1 MGLLRPFFSAE
12 AEIVESRFAFNYVE
26 FGRIKLGIENLLPST
41 QELDGVPVT
50 KPVVKEKLPIFGAR
64 HIREA
69 DKTGTFFVY
78 RYRRQKNKFMRIKL
92 AIALSLLPVL
102 LSAQE
107 HVTVKGRIIN
117 EQGEA
122 VEYVQLGVPKL
133 QIGSISA
140 ADGRFEIDMPR
151 DTLEF
156 FHVSYQ
162 PAAYPVTGPDDDVVI
177 VLHGRELPPAVSIVL
192 RSEHP
197 SGREIGSVA
206 QAKKPFLVQDILFTV
221 HSNHIPDCV
230 ASINIYRIEGRKE
243 SFVNVLHN
251 PIYFNVAVSNDPQDF
266 DIQPEETLLLE
277 PGRYFVAFQIVGCNN
292 EALQAF
298 LAKTQDEQEFWEMS
312 MDFNIYLKS
321 SYVREVALGGM
332 EHLPVNIGV
341 AVKGLEY
348 Q

>member
-1 MGLLRPFFSAE
+1 
-12 AEIVESRFAFNYVE
+12 
-26 FGRIKLGIENLLPST
+26 
-41 QELDGVPVT
+41 
-50 KPVVKEKLPIFGAR
+50 
-64 HIREA
+64 
-69 DKTGTFFVY
+69 
-78 RYRRQKNKFMRIKL
+78 MRIKL
-92 AIALSLLPVL
+92 AIALSLLPAL

-117 EQGEA
+117 EQGDA

-133 QIGSISA
+133 QIGTISA
-140 ADGRFEIDMPR
+140 ADGRFEVDMPC

-162 PAAYPVTGPDDDVVI
+162 PAAYPVTGPADDVVI
-177 VLHGRELPPAVSIVL
+177 VLHEQELPPAVFIGGDTKEKYLLKPGTGLLKSTGIITTAV
-192 RSEHP
+192 RSGHP

-206 QAKKPFLVQDILFTV
+206 QAKKPFLVQDILLTV
-221 HSNHIPDCV
+221 RSNHIPGCV
-230 ASINIYRIEGRKE
+230 ASINIYRIEGKKE
-243 SFVNVLHN
+243 SFVNVLN
-251 PIYFNVAVSNDPQDF
+251 KPIYFDVAVSDDPQDF
-266 DIQPEETLLLE
+266 DIRPEETLLLE
-277 PGRYFVAFQIVGCNN
+277 PGRYFIAFQIVGCNN

>member
-1 MGLLRPFFSAE
+1 
-12 AEIVESRFAFNYVE
+12 
-26 FGRIKLGIENLLPST
+26 
-41 QELDGVPVT
+41 
-50 KPVVKEKLPIFGAR
+50 
-64 HIREA
+64 
-69 DKTGTFFVY
+69 
-78 RYRRQKNKFMRIKL
+78 MRIKL
-92 AIALSLLPVL
+92 AIALSLLPAL

-140 ADGRFEIDMPR
+140 ADGCFEIDMPC

-162 PAAYPVTGPDDDVVI
+162 RAAYPVTGPADDVVI
-177 VLHGRELPPAVSIVL
+177 VLHEQELPPAIFIGGDTKEKYLLKPGTGLLKSVGIITTSM
-192 RSEHP
+192 RSGHP

-206 QAKKPFLVQDILFTV
+206 QTKKPFLVKNILLTV
-221 HSNHIPDCV
+221 RSNHIPGCV
-230 ASINIYRIEGRKE
+230 ASINIYRIEGKKE
-243 SFVNVLHN
+243 SFVNMLHK
-251 PIYFNVAVSNDPQDF
+251 PIYFDVAVSNDPQDY
-266 DIQPEETLLLE
+266 DIRPEETLLLE
-277 PGRYFVAFQIVGCNN
+277 PGKYFIAFQIVGCNN

-298 LAKTQDEQEFWEMS
+298 LAKTQEEQEFWEMS
-312 MDFNIYLKS
+312 IDFNIYLKS
-321 SYVREVALGGM
+321 SYVREVAMGEM

-348 Q
+348 R

>member
-1 MGLLRPFFSAE
+1 
-12 AEIVESRFAFNYVE
+12 
-26 FGRIKLGIENLLPST
+26 
-41 QELDGVPVT
+41 
-50 KPVVKEKLPIFGAR
+50 
-64 HIREA
+64 
-69 DKTGTFFVY
+69 
-78 RYRRQKNKFMRIKL
+78 MRIKL
-92 AIALSLLPVL
+92 AIALSLLPAL

-140 ADGRFEIDMPR
+140 ADGCFEIDMPC

-162 PAAYPVTGPDDDVVI
+162 RAAYPVTGPADDVVI
-177 VLHGRELPPAVSIVL
+177 VLHEQELPPAIFIGGDTKEKYLLKPGTGLLKSVGIITTSM
-192 RSEHP
+192 RSGHP

-206 QAKKPFLVQDILFTV
+206 QTKKPFLVKNILLTV
-221 HSNHIPDCV
+221 RSNHIPGCV
-230 ASINIYRIEGRKE
+230 ASINIYRIEGKEE
-243 SFVNVLHN
+243 SFVNVLHK
-251 PIYFNVAVSNDPQDF
+251 PIYFDVAVSNDPQDY
-266 DIQPEETLLLE
+266 DIRPEETLLLE
-277 PGRYFVAFQIVGCNN
+277 PGKYFIAFQIVGCNN

-298 LAKTQDEQEFWEMS
+298 LAKTQQEQEFWEMS
-312 MDFNIYLKS
+312 IDFNIYLKS
-321 SYVREVALGGM
+321 SYVREVAMGEM

-348 Q
+348 R

>member
-1 MGLLRPFFSAE
+1 
-12 AEIVESRFAFNYVE
+12 
-26 FGRIKLGIENLLPST
+26 
-41 QELDGVPVT
+41 
-50 KPVVKEKLPIFGAR
+50 
-64 HIREA
+64 
-69 DKTGTFFVY
+69 
-78 RYRRQKNKFMRIKL
+78 MRIKL
-92 AIALSLLPVL
+92 AIALLLFPAL

-107 HVTVKGRIIN
+107 HFTVRGRIIN

-140 ADGRFEIDMPR
+140 ADGRFEIDMPC

-162 PAAYPVTGPDDDVVI
+162 PAAYPVTGPADDVVI
-177 VLHGRELPPAVSIVL
+177 VLHEQELPPAVSIGGNTKEKYLMRPGTNVLKNMGVISTVL

-206 QAKKPFLVQDILFTV
+206 RTKKPFLVQDILFSV
-221 HSNHIPDCV
+221 HSNHIPGCV
-230 ASINIYRIEGRKE
+230 ASINIYRIEGKKE
-243 SFVNVLHN
+243 SFANVLHK
-251 PIYFNVAVSNDPQDF
+251 PIYFDVAVSNDPQDF

-277 PGRYFVAFQIVGCNN
+277 PGKYFIAFQIVGCDK
-292 EALQAF
+292 EALQTF
-298 LAKTQDEQEFWEMS
+298 LSKPEEEKKFWEMS
-312 MDFNIYLKS
+312 MDFNIHLKS
-321 SYVREVALGGM
+321 SYLKETALGEM
-332 EHLPVNIGV
+332 KPLPVNIGV